1 MKEPEAAEN
10 TENPEEEFDEN
21 GKESSMSNMRCST
34 SEQPEGPDPK
44 YVSPHDIRVKLLQE
58 KRKKFAKKW
67 FTKFNMYKKNIEN

>member
-1 MKEPEAAEN
+1 
-10 TENPEEEFDEN
+10 
-21 GKESSMSNMRCST
+21 MSNMRCST